1 MLVQSFAGTAGVR
14 IPGVEVNGM
23 WMPDEDGALRRA
35 GRLQEWCDSQ
45 PGAGVVAHSMSE
57 ADWDAWAWHCELQR
71 RLDVQACSAFV
82 DREAA
87 QAASDRD
94 ARMRMDA
101 VEVDAEASGAV
112 GLVSV
117 LSSDTPTLH
126 RRRTLK
132 PTASFAVKANQQAAV
147 QAAGAFLAGGD
158 EVRMAKL
165 RRAVGFT
172 ARVHGAARKGHRP
185 DEVRMITCTYREGEK
200 WEPLHITKLIKN
212 LRSWHERRGLKFR
225 YVWVAELQDGKRRAD
240 GVGRGVVHY
249 HIASWVP
256 VGTEHFPMSDK
267 QGWWSHGSTRTEL
280 ARGAVQYLMGYLKK
294 SNSKNFG
301 GFPDG
306 CRLYS
311 VGGMDHSMRRARRW
325 LGLPAFVQGNSS
337 FGDDWRRSPGGG
349 WTDPDGNHWP
359 SEFRRINAG
368 GVYCLQRVHTHA
380 RSIEAAGP
388 FAWLSDRPAD

>member
-1 MLVQSFAGTAGVR
+1 MHVQSFAGTAGAR
-14 IPGVEVNGM
+14 IVGVEVNGM
-23 WMPDEDGALRRA
+23 WMPDEDGSLRRA
-35 GRLQEWCDSQ
+35 GRLQEWCESE
-45 PGAGVVAHSMSE
+45 PGAGLVAHSMSE
-57 ADWDAWAWHCELQR
+57 SDWDAWNWHCELMR
-71 RLDVQACSAFV
+71 RLDAHACSAFV

-87 QAASDRD
+87 QAAADREAR
-94 ARMRMDA
+94 ARMES
-101 VEVDAEASGAV
+101 VEAEASGAV

-117 LSSDTPTLH
+117 LSSDTPTFE
-126 RRRTLK
+126 RRRKLQ
-132 PTASFAVKANQQAAV
+132 PTASFALKANQQAAV
-147 QAAGAFLAGGD
+147 QAAGAFVAGGD
-158 EVRMAKL
+158 ESRMAKL

-200 WEPLHITKLIKN
+200 WEALHITKLIKN
-212 LRSWHERRGLKFR
+212 LRAWHERRGLKFR

-249 HIASWVP
+249 HLAAWVP

-267 QGWWSHGSTRTEL
+267 QGWWTHGSTRTEL

-337 FGDDWRRSPGGG
+337 YSDDWRRAPGGG
-349 WTDPDGNHWP
+349 WTDPDGVWWP
-359 SEFRRINAG
+359 SEFRRIGVA
-368 GVYCLQRVHTHA
+368 GVYCLQRVHTHP
-380 RSIEAAGP
+380 RTIEAAGP
-388 FAWLSDRPAD
+388 FAWLTDRPSDY